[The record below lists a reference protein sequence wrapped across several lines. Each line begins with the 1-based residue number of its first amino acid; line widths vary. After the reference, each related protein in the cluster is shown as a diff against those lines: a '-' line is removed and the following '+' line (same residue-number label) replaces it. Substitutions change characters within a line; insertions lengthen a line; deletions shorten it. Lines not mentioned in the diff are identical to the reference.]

1 MEKLLI
7 LNLKAHEQG
16 IGRRARYIGDIVN
29 RLSNDSGV
37 RIVLAA
43 QPTDIENLSYKN
55 EVFAQHI
62 DPIPYGSSTGYILP
76 EAVRGAG
83 ATGTLIN
90 HSERMLSMDEIRQR
104 IERAKNVGLS
114 TVVFASSA
122 EQAEQIAGMSPNY
135 ITVEHPESGEV
146 SLSKANPVLIN
157 ETVSR
162 VRAANPAVRI
172 LAGEGINSG
181 QDVMA
186 ALALGTT
193 GVLISSAVLK
203 SNNPEDVLRDILGGF

>member
-16 IGRRARYIGDIVN
+16 IGRRARYIGDIAN

-37 RIVLAA
+37 RIILAA
-43 QPTDIENLSYKN
+43 QPTDIESLSYKN

-62 DPIPYGSSTGYILP
+62 DPIPYGPSTGYILP

-90 HSERMLSMDEIRQR
+90 HSERSLSIDDIKQR

-114 TVVFASSA
+114 TVVFAPSA
-122 EQAEQIAGMSPNY
+122 GHAEQIAGMGPNY
-135 ITVEHPESGEV
+135 IALELSGEFSSDSR
-146 SLSKANPVLIN
+146 SLLE
-157 ETVSR
+157 ETISR
-162 VRAANPAVRI
+162 VRAANPAVRV
-172 LAGEGINSG
+172 LAGIDSG
-181 QDVMA
+181 QDLIA
-186 ALALGTT
+186 ALSLGAAGALVSSS
-193 GVLISSAVLK
+193 VLDSEK
-203 SNNPEDVLRDILGGF
+203 PEDALRDILGGF

>member
-1 MEKLLI
+1 MDKLLI
-7 LNLKAHEQG
+7 VNLKAHEHG

-43 QPTDIENLSYKN
+43 QPTDIESLSYKN

-76 EAVRGAG
+76 EAVKGAG

-90 HSERMLSMDEIRQR
+90 HSERSLSIDDIRQR

-122 EQAEQIAGMSPNY
+122 EHAGEIAGMGPGY
-135 ITVEHPESGEV
+135 IAFGTPMGIP
-146 SLSKANPVLIN
+146 LSNSRNLLE
-157 ETVSR
+157 ETISR

-172 LAGEGINSG
+172 LACAGVKSG
-181 QDVMA
+181 QDVIT
-186 ALALGTT
+186 ALSLGASGAL
-193 GVLISSAVLK
+193 VSSTVLK
-203 SNNPEDVLRDILGGF
+203 SNNPEDALRDILGGF